1 MEQLDTLVEAS
12 SCIGVSIRR
21 SGWQWRGELHIIGN
35 HGVKSVVLALVADG
49 TGWEKRMLGNVAPVL
64 ACLKDRTLLKT
75 VAVEG
80 ETHVGR
86 AVAGMVAP
94 KTPLVVGLLTA
105 KSVFNEVQ
113 RQIRVEFSG
122 LDPLSVLEY
131 FRVRML
137 PVVQEKFLDRLPL
150 LRQVNML

>member
-1 MEQLDTLVEAS
+1 M
-12 SCIGVSIRR
+12 
-21 SGWQWRGELHIIGN
+21 
-35 HGVKSVVLALVADG
+35 
-49 TGWEKRMLGNVAPVL
+49 
-64 ACLKDRTLLKT
+64 
-75 VAVEG
+75 AVEG

-105 KSVFNEVQ
+105 KSIFNEVQ
-113 RQIRVEFSG
+113 RQFRVEFSG

-137 PVVQEKFLDRLPL
+137 PVVQATFLDRLPL

>member
-1 MEQLDTLVEAS
+1 MEAS
-12 SCIGVSIRR
+12 SCIGISIRR
-21 SGWQWRGELHIIGN
+21 SGWQWRGELHIIGD

-49 TGWEKRMLGNVAPVL
+49 TGWEKRMLGNVIPL
-64 ACLKDRTLLKT
+64 FACLTDRTLLKT

-105 KSVFNEVQ
+105 KSVFSEVQ
-113 RQIRVEFSG
+113 RQFQVEFSG
-122 LDPLSVLEY
+122 LNPLSVLEY

-137 PVVQEKFLDRLPL
+137 PVVQENFVDRLPL
-150 LRQVNML
+150 IRKVDIL